1 MARPS
6 IRRRKLHCVVLLVA
20 CFWPSMKDDA
30 TYQTFLSISVLAKSK
45 LVISGIVGNLDVL
58 VFCDTAII
66 MKAPENLDKRIIV
79 VRLTFADQFFD
90 FG

>member
-1 MARPS
+1 MSCPTIGGAELKRS
-6 IRRRKLHCVVLLVA
+6 IGFIA
-20 CFWPSMKDDA
+20 CFGPSMKDDA
-30 TYQTFLSISVLAKSK
+30 TYQTFLSISVLVKSK